1 MWSETSFLHIPGYLI
16 SPLTGWSIKIIH
28 ELRHFMRLLLL
39 NINYLRH
46 YFLSKPCR
54 KILWILNTLPNG
66 VIHHNMPLS
75 TTNILIVSV
84 SFPYRS
90 PIVLLLFSY
99 WEAETIRKQYGIE
112 RRINEWGT
120 VEQWWLILLLSKSQR
135 QWQDSNKLLW
145 VSTCHL
151 STTTK
156 FDRLMQS
163 MSRIWNSLP
172 NGVTHLSCPLSTSK
186 FDKTMHKISWILNTL
201 GIAPKCAFVPF
212 LIFGIFSCSA

>member
-1 MWSETSFLHIPGYLI
+1 
-16 SPLTGWSIKIIH
+16 
-28 ELRHFMRLLLL
+28 
-39 NINYLRH
+39 
-46 YFLSKPCR
+46 
-54 KILWILNTLPNG
+54 
-66 VIHHNMPLS
+66 MPLS
-75 TTNILIVSV
+75 TTNIRIVSVSIPYRFRIVSV

-99 WEAETIRKQYGIE
+99 RSPIGEAETIRKQYEIE

-120 VEQWWLILLLSKSQR
+120 VEQGWLILLLSKSQR

-156 FDRLMQS
+156 SDRLMPN

-186 FDKTMHKISWILNTL
+186 FDKTMHKISWILNTI
-201 GIAPKCAFVPF
+201 GIAPKCVFVPF
-212 LIFGIFSCSA
+212 LNFGIFSYSA